1 VGSSD
6 EQNEHSN
13 NQEPNDA
20 GGNDLLYGWLVGR
33 AAADLGL
40 AQALAVS
47 ESRRNDQFKHLEV
60 NLLAQVRELQ
70 NSQHANGNS
79 VENAATI
86 AALKAEIERID
97 ARQHNL
103 EAGQVSSDSLETVV
117 RARLREFENQIEQ
130 QQARDRSGQLGD
142 FKFDLTLLADRVARA
157 EFSTQQAQASVANQQ
172 QRIDEQIANLIE
184 QQSAALKARIIEELR
199 SDQPSVLGAQT
210 LEASL
215 EKRIDKLRGELSPA
229 TDVRDEVSVLQTELA
244 ALARR
249 LSQIESMSDPA
260 ITLAEE
266 QQRCRSESEQH
277 LSLRVNELTEVV
289 QEKLQSLD
297 LASCERNSQAA
308 ALATCFE
315 RLARLEDRARMG
327 VADIKAEICALKTRL
342 DEPARKVPSDERN
355 GAGIDQSLNA
365 RMSDLQDQINLA
377 RQANEGRDAET
388 RGLTGQ
394 LTALAE
400 TLSRLSA
407 RAEYQVDSQAE
418 HAEWQRQIEQSVS
431 SRAQELENL
440 LNQERERRGK
450 SELAT
455 NRLEDALS
463 SALNRLARIE
473 LANEQVLTAA
483 AVQTQRAE
491 QSVNEWKDE
500 LGSLKTELSR
510 QSEQQMQ
517 ASLQA
522 LQANIDSKIYEL
534 QTFLAAEQKDQR
546 TGHALLNELRNQVQ
560 LITQRLIE
568 TESCAQQ
575 THALMVNET
584 EQTAQLRNSLMGDLA
599 ALQSQLAARQ
609 VREAQLDAVIAE
621 LSGRF
626 EEIQGQFSEN
636 WANATSRDG
645 EIADL
650 KSQMQNIVQQ
660 LAAKSAGPST
670 ANRLHGPGIVT
681 ARPASVQSTLDAMP
695 MLTPAAQVNEAAPL
709 MQSYDTGANAVKDQ
723 KQQLQQ
729 RLSADIERVRAELR
743 KRAGVSR

>member
-1 VGSSD
+1 MGSSD
-6 EQNEHSN
+6 EQSEHLN

-47 ESRRNDQFKHLEV
+47 ESRRNDQFKRLEV

-70 NSQHANGNS
+70 NSQHANGIS

-103 EAGQVSSDSLETVV
+103 EAGKVSSDSLETVV

-130 QQARDRSGQLGD
+130 QQGQNRSGQLGD
-142 FKFDLTLLADRVARA
+142 FKFELTLLADRVARA
-157 EFSTQQAQASVANQQ
+157 EFSTQQAQASVANEQL
-172 QRIDEQIANLIE
+172 RIDEQIANLIE
-184 QQSAALKARIIEELR
+184 RQSAAFKARIIEELR
-199 SDQPSVLGAQT
+199 SDQPSM
-210 LEASL
+210 LEAQNLEAML
-215 EKRIDKLRGELSPA
+215 EKRIDELRGELSPA
-229 TDVRDEVSVLQTELA
+229 THVRDEISVLQTELA
-244 ALARR
+244 TLVRR
-249 LSQIESMSDPA
+249 LSQIESMPDPA

-266 QQRCRSESEQH
+266 QQRWRSESEQH
-277 LSLRVNELTEVV
+277 LNLRVNELTEVV
-289 QEKLQSLD
+289 QEKVQSLD
-297 LASCERNSQAA
+297 QASSERNSQAA

-327 VADIKAEICALKTRL
+327 AADLKAEICALKTRL
-342 DEPARKVPSDERN
+342 DEPARKVASDERN
-355 GAGIDQSLNA
+355 VAGIEQSLNA

-377 RQANEGRDAET
+377 QQANEGRDAET
-388 RGLTGQ
+388 RGLTDR

-440 LNQERERRGK
+440 LNQERERWEK
-450 SELAT
+450 SELGT
-455 NRLEDALS
+455 NRLKDALS

-473 LANEQVLTAA
+473 LANEQVLAAA
-483 AVQTQRAE
+483 AVQAQRAE
-491 QSVNEWKDE
+491 QSVNEWKGE

-510 QSEQQMQ
+510 QSEQQMR

-522 LQANIDSKIYEL
+522 LQANFDSKIHEL
-534 QTFLAAEQKDQR
+534 QTFLAAEQQDQR
-546 TGHALLNELRNQVQ
+546 TGHALLNELRNQLQ
-560 LITQRLIE
+560 LIAQRLIE
-568 TESCAQQ
+568 TESSAQQ

-609 VREAQLDAVIAE
+609 VRDAQLDAVITE
-621 LSGRF
+621 LSARF

-650 KSQMQNIVQQ
+650 KSQMQNFVHQ

-670 ANRLHGPGIVT
+670 ATRLHGPGIVT

-709 MQSYDTGANAVKDQ
+709 MQSYDTGADAVKDQ

>member
-1 VGSSD
+1 VESSD
-6 EQNEHSN
+6 EQNEHLN

-47 ESRRNDQFKHLEV
+47 ESRRNDQFKRLEV
-60 NLLAQVRELQ
+60 TLLAQVRGLQ

-130 QQARDRSGQLGD
+130 QQGQNRSGQLGD
-142 FKFDLTLLADRVARA
+142 FKFELTLLADRVARA
-157 EFSTQQAQASVANQQ
+157 EFSTQQAQASVANEQH
-172 QRIDEQIANLIE
+172 RIDEQIVNLIE
-184 QQSAALKARIIEELR
+184 QQSAAFKARIIEELR
-199 SDQPSVLGAQT
+199 SDRPSVPGAQN
-210 LEASL
+210 LEAML
-215 EKRIDKLRGELSPA
+215 EKRIDELRGELSPA
-229 TDVRDEVSVLQTELA
+229 THVRDEVSVLQTELA
-244 ALARR
+244 TLARR
-249 LSQIESMSDPA
+249 LSQIESMPDPA
-260 ITLAEE
+260 LTLAEA
-266 QQRCRSESEQH
+266 QQRWRNESEQH
-277 LSLRVNELTEVV
+277 LNLRVNELTEVV

-297 LASCERNSQAA
+297 QASSERNSQAA

-315 RLARLEDRARMG
+315 RLARLEDRARLG
-327 VADIKAEICALKTRL
+327 VADLKAEICALKTRL
-342 DEPARKVPSDERN
+342 DEPARKVANDERN
-355 GAGIDQSLNA
+355 VTGIEQSLIA

-388 RGLTGQ
+388 LGLTGQ

-407 RAEYQVDSQAE
+407 RAEYQVHSQAE

-431 SRAQELENL
+431 SRAHDLENL
-440 LNQERERRGK
+440 VNQECERREK
-450 SELAT
+450 SELGT
-455 NRLEDALS
+455 KRLKDVLS

-473 LANEQVLTAA
+473 LANEQVLAAA
-483 AVQTQRAE
+483 AVQAQRAE
-491 QSVNEWKDE
+491 QSVNEWKGE
-500 LGSLKTELSR
+500 LSSLTTELSR
-510 QSEQQMQ
+510 QSEQQMR

-522 LQANIDSKIYEL
+522 LQANFDSKIHEL
-534 QTFLAAEQKDQR
+534 QTFLAAEQQDQR
-546 TGHALLNELRNQVQ
+546 TGHALLNELRNQLQ
-560 LITQRLIE
+560 LIAQRLIE
-568 TESCAQQ
+568 TESSAQQ

-599 ALQSQLAARQ
+599 ALQNQLAARQ
-609 VREAQLDAVIAE
+609 VRDAQLDAVIAE
-621 LSGRF
+621 LSARF
-626 EEIQGQFSEN
+626 EEIQVQFSEN

-650 KSQMQNIVQQ
+650 KSQMQNFVHQ

-681 ARPASVQSTLDAMP
+681 ARPAGVQSTLDAMP
-695 MLTPAAQVNEAAPL
+695 MLTPAAQVNEGAPL
-709 MQSYDTGANAVKDQ
+709 MQSYDTGADAVKDQ